1 MKLKSMIGPISAIF
15 PNCILQVDFQTKNRI
30 ADFNT
35 KARNV
40 NKTNREK
47 SISLSYAIHNSIRK
61 WQINAAIIVLGVVIS
76 F

>member
-35 KARNV
+35 KARHIHFEPLQNIEDL
-40 NKTNREK
+40 RMH
-47 SISLSYAIHNSIRK
+47 YAIDDITGS
-61 WQINAAIIVLGVVIS
+61 A
-76 F
+76 FFE